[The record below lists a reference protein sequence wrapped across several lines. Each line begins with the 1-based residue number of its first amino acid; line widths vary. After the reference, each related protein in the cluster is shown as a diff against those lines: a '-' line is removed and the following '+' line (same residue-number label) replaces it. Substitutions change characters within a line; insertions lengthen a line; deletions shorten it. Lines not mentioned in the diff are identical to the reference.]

1 MCRIPFRQAIFGS
14 RRFALAVKQF
24 CSTVPSLEST
34 FPYGTL
40 DVGAFILRQNSFNM
54 SCDPSYLSPK
64 LEFGPYPPAVEASP
78 KPGKRCGIY
87 ALLCGAE
94 PFFAVMFCAG
104 ITPLM
109 DAPMGHSM
117 IVDIIAVTAIILV
130 LLTLPCATAGI
141 VLGII
146 GRNTEGRIYANIG
159 LLLSL
164 VFCLL
169 LFVGIVI
176 LVVSSILFS
185 GGPVGGSGGRCC

>member
-1 MCRIPFRQAIFGS
+1 
-14 RRFALAVKQF
+14 
-24 CSTVPSLEST
+24 
-34 FPYGTL
+34 
-40 DVGAFILRQNSFNM
+40 
-54 SCDPSYLSPK
+54 
-64 LEFGPYPPAVEASP
+64 
-78 KPGKRCGIY
+78 
-87 ALLCGAE
+87 
-94 PFFAVMFCAG
+94 
-104 ITPLM
+104 M